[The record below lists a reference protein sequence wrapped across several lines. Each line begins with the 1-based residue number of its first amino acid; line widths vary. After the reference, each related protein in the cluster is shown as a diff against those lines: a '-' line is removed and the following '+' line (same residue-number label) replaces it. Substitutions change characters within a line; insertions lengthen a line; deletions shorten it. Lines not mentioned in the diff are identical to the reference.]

1 MIFKETKF
9 AIREKLVLFT
19 GILFITAMGHAQIGT
34 AVKEDK
40 VIVGSSGGR
49 TLELPF
55 LERTKVSGKLPYYTL
70 WYWDDSYSDRQV
82 KSFEFF
88 ASELELDYLYKV
100 LKEGFEVGMQRLEI
114 GECRIVTHR
123 PLREGGP
130 LKVTVYYEDDSYG
143 IFYLKDAALER
154 MLGKYRN
161 SGDTYIAGHTGG
173 Q

>member
-1 MIFKETKF
+1 MIFKETGFTISKRILLF
-9 AIREKLVLFT
+9 A
-19 GILFITAMGHAQIGT
+19 GILLITALGHAQIGT

-55 LERTKVSGKLPYYTL
+55 LEWTKVSGKLPYYTL
-70 WYWDDSYSDRQV
+70 WYWDDSNSDRQV

-154 MLGKYRN
+154 LLGKYRRT
-161 SGDTYIAGHTGG
+161 GGTYIAGQAGT